1 MAQATERKSVIT
13 TTVSEDQTR
22 ITFHVKGA
30 GELVLDLGKVNSA
43 ILTRARTHGFIQRVS
58 DKAAIPCD
66 TTTGKPATPGM
77 KLEAMRAMVEHFES
91 GASEWNIKRAEGAGR
106 KPKDG
111 LDPLVI
117 AAVCEVTG
125 KDETAVRAIIAA
137 GAEAKQVKPAQ
148 YLGALAGAAKVKAV
162 VERLREEQLASS
174 ELDGDELLGEL
185 GE

>member
-13 TTVSEDQTR
+13 TTVSEDQVS

-30 GELVLDLGKVNSA
+30 GELVLDLSRVNAA

-66 TTTGKPATPGM
+66 TVTGKPATPEQ
-77 KLEAMRAMVEHFES
+77 KLEAMRGMVEHFMS
-91 GASEWNIKRAEGAGR
+91 GSSEWNVKRAEGTR

-111 LDPLVI
+111 LDPLII

-125 KDETAVRAIIAA
+125 KDEAAIRATIAA
-137 GAEAKQVKPAQ
+137 GATAKGIKPAQ
-148 YLGALAGAAKVKAV
+148 FLAALAGAGKVRAV
-162 VERLREEQLASS
+162 VERLRAEAAPD
-174 ELDGDELLGEL
+174 LDGDELLEGMGE
-185 GE
+185 

>member
-13 TTVSEDQTR
+13 TSLSDDKRT

-30 GELVLDLGKVNSA
+30 GDLALDLGKVHTDVA
-43 ILTRARTHGFIQRVS
+43 TRAMVHGFIQRVS

-66 TTTGKPATPGM
+66 TTTGKPATPEM
-77 KLEAMRAMVEHFES
+77 KLEAMRGMVEHFMS
-91 GASEWNIKRAEGAGR
+91 GSSEWNVKRAEGAR

-111 LDPLVI
+111 LDPLII

-125 KDETAVRAIIAA
+125 KDEAAIRATIEA
-137 GAEAKQVKPAQ
+137 GAAAKSLKPAQ
-148 YLGALAGAAKVKAV
+148 FLAALAGAAKVRAV
-162 VERLREEQLASS
+162 VDRMRAEQAP
-174 ELDGDELLGEL
+174 ELDGDELLEGL

>member
-13 TTVSEDQTR
+13 TTVSEDQVS

-30 GELVLDLGKVNSA
+30 GDLVLDLSKVNSA

-66 TTTGKPATPGM
+66 TTTGLPATPAM
-77 KLEAMRAMVEHFES
+77 KLEAMRGMVEHFMS
-91 GASEWNIKRAEGAGR
+91 GSSEWNVKRAEGTR

-111 LDPLVI
+111 LDPIII

-125 KDETAVRAIIAA
+125 KDEAAIRAIIEA
-137 GAEAKQVKPAQ
+137 GAKAKEIKPVA
-148 YLGALAGAAKVKAV
+148 YLAALAGAGKVRTV
-162 VERLREEQLASS
+162 VDRMRAEQAPD
-174 ELDGDELLGEL
+174 LDGDELLEGMGE
-185 GE
+185 